1 MGFKRLSFATA
12 AALMASTSA
21 FATNGLKDGGIG
33 FQEPVTPVME
43 KLVSF
48 HNGMIMPIIV
58 GITLFV
64 VILMGYIM
72 WRFSEKR
79 NPVPSKTTHHVGLEV
94 AWTIAPVLILLVMVV
109 PSMQLLYY
117 QDVIPESDMTIK
129 VTGNTWNW
137 EYAYPDHPE
146 VESFI
151 SNVIDL
157 EADEKKGLSAAEI
170 IAKIDARSDE
180 DVEAGRLRLDGKPY
194 LLAADAPLVVPVDTT
209 VKVLVT
215 SSNNLHSFAM
225 PSFGIKMDAVP
236 GRINET
242 WFRVNPGKEG
252 TYYGQCS
259 ELCGVRHAYMP
270 IEIQVVSKAEFAQW
284 AANGGAFTSQAAGLN
299 VNGAVTTTAAPK

>member
-1 MGFKRLSFATA
+1 MGFKRISMIGIA
-12 AALMASTSA
+12 AMLASTSA
-21 FATNGLKDGGIG
+21 YAAQPRDGAIG
-33 FQEPVTPVME
+33 FQEAATPVME

-48 HNGMIMPIIV
+48 HNNMILPIIIA
-58 GITLFV
+58 ITLFV
-64 VILMGYIM
+64 VVLMGYIM

-94 AWTIAPVLILLVMVV
+94 AWTIVPVLILLVMVV

-146 VESFI
+146 VESYI
-151 SNVIDL
+151 SNML
-157 EADEKKGLSAAEI
+157 EKEDAKAA
-170 IAKIDARSDE
+170 
-180 DVEAGRLRLDGKPY
+180 GKPY
-194 LLAADAPLVVPVDTT
+194 LLGSDAPLVVPVDTT

-225 PSFGIKMDAVP
+225 PAFGIKMDAIP

-242 WFRVNPGKEG
+242 WFKVNAGMEG

-259 ELCGVRHAYMP
+259 ELCGVRHAFMP
-270 IEIQVVSKAEFAQW
+270 IEIQVVSKPEFEKW
-284 AANGGAFTSQAAGLN
+284 AANGGMFHSQSAGLN
-299 VNGAVTTTAAPK
+299 ATTGAASAAAPK